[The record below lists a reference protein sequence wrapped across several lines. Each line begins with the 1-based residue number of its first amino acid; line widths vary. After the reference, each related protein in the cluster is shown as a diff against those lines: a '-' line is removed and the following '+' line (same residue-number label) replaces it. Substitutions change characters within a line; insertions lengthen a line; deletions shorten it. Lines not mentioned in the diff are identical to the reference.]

1 MMKEKGGRSML
12 QQTVTDQV
20 LEQIRQVYG
29 IEPEYLWARTPNCAA
44 LRHRDTKKWFAALM
58 LDLPAERLGLKED
71 RRVDVLNL
79 KCDPRMMGSLVDGRR
94 ILRGYHMNKE
104 HWISVLLDG
113 SVPAEELA
121 PLIELSWQLTLKR
134 K

>member
-1 MMKEKGGRSML
+1 MS
-12 QQTVTDQV
+12 QQAVTDLV
-20 LEQIRQVYG
+20 LEQIKQVYE
-29 IEPEYLWARTPNCAA
+29 IEPEYLWVRTPNCAA
-44 LRHRDTKKWFAALM
+44 LRHRGTKKWFAALM
-58 LDLPAERLGLKED
+58 LDLPAARLGLEGE

-113 SVPAEELA
+113 SVSPEELA
-121 PLIELSWQLTLKR
+121 PLIELSYQLTLRR